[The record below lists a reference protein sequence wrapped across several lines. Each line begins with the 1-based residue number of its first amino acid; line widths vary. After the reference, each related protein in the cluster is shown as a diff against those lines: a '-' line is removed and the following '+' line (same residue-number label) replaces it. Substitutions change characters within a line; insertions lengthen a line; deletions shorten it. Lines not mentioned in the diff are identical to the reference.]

1 MPLNKSIKNY
11 HHIVLLYFMTSE
23 IQTLKNL
30 YELIEISSSRF
41 PDRVALSEYKNNQII
56 ALTYSELLYAIEKKS
71 NEISKL
77 AIPKGSN
84 IALSGANS
92 INWVI
97 TFFSIL
103 KVGHIVVPID
113 SKMNQQGMEFIL
125 NFTNTQ
131 LFIVDNVSSIKIS
144 DKFKTIIQ
152 EMDHVLIKLEAE
164 ENKNLQSTILLK
176 NVTNINEEEKNDVA
190 QILFTSGTTG
200 EPKGVVLTHKN
211 ILSNIKDIHEIL
223 PTKNYEKSFSI
234 LPLHHVY
241 ELTCSLLHNLS
252 KGNSIHFCSKID
264 LVTMVRE
271 MKIIKPTIWPVVPL
285 ILEKIYKNINKNVSK
300 SLIQK
305 ILLKFAPKLFG
316 YILRK
321 KLGLKELG
329 LLLSGGA
336 ALNTTV
342 EKFFKDI
349 GMTVTQGYGLS
360 EASPLISVN
369 PLGNERIGSVGKII
383 KSCEVIIENKNSLDH
398 GVITVKG
405 PNIFS
410 GYYKNKEYSNQILK
424 NGWLNTG
431 DIGYMDSDGYLY
443 ITGRDKFVIV
453 NKGGKNIYPEE
464 IEEFFSSSSFIKDII
479 IFSND
484 DENIIALIRPD
495 DELFEKESIDT
506 IKKIVYESCLE
517 VNQKL
522 EGYKRIKEIYITNK
536 DFEKTSTQKI
546 KRSFLKNINLS
557 EYISAK

>member
-176 NVTNINEEEKNDVA
+176 NITNIKL
-190 QILFTSGTTG
+190 IIIHFF
-200 EPKGVVLTHKN
+200 N
-211 ILSNIKDIHEIL
+211 IFIFINTAENSCRRKRDNFFF
-223 PTKNYEKSFSI
+223 FSI
-234 LPLHHVY
+234 P
-241 ELTCSLLHNLS
+241 
-252 KGNSIHFCSKID
+252 
-264 LVTMVRE
+264 
-271 MKIIKPTIWPVVPL
+271 
-285 ILEKIYKNINKNVSK
+285 
-300 SLIQK
+300 
-305 ILLKFAPKLFG
+305 AP
-316 YILRK
+316 
-321 KLGLKELG
+321 
-329 LLLSGGA
+329 
-336 ALNTTV
+336 
-342 EKFFKDI
+342 
-349 GMTVTQGYGLS
+349 
-360 EASPLISVN
+360 
-369 PLGNERIGSVGKII
+369 
-383 KSCEVIIENKNSLDH
+383 C
-398 GVITVKG
+398 
-405 PNIFS
+405 
-410 GYYKNKEYSNQILK
+410 
-424 NGWLNTG
+424 
-431 DIGYMDSDGYLY
+431 
-443 ITGRDKFVIV
+443 
-453 NKGGKNIYPEE
+453 
-464 IEEFFSSSSFIKDII
+464 
-479 IFSND
+479 
-484 DENIIALIRPD
+484 
-495 DELFEKESIDT
+495 
-506 IKKIVYESCLE
+506 
-517 VNQKL
+517 
-522 EGYKRIKEIYITNK
+522 
-536 DFEKTSTQKI
+536 
-546 KRSFLKNINLS
+546 
-557 EYISAK
+557 